1 MDVCLLSIDFNK
13 SMPHFSGR
21 NGYFEFKKKRY
32 KNTSLFTQVIAV
44 DEIIT
49 VQLISKLKTNASWN
63 VKNVD
68 QFMMIFP

>member
-1 MDVCLLSIDFNK
+1 MVILSL
-13 SMPHFSGR
+13 
-21 NGYFEFKKKRY
+21 KKKRY
-32 KNTSLFTQVIAV
+32 KNTSLFTQIIAV